1 MYKVTFKNGTT
12 EYFEEVVFIKKQ
24 KNGFFAPASREEATG
39 VCLKLPKT
47 SENEEGEM
55 QTYYSDEPFLFEE
68 VAEYRGGAS
77 DAAEVDTTEELTKLS
92 DLINI
97 IVGGEV

>member
-12 EYFEEVVFIKKQ
+12 EYFEDIVFIRKQ
-24 KNGFFAPASREEATG
+24 ANGYFAPASREEATG
-39 VCLKLPKT
+39 VCLKLPQT

-77 DAAEVDTTEELTKLS
+77 NAIEVNTTEELTELS
-92 DLINI
+92 DILNI